1 MRWRRPASRSR
12 ESELTSEGLD
22 AAARYTAAIVTFRR
36 PESLAIVL
44 RTLRAQSVLPSLT
57 VVADNDPDESARSV
71 VDTARAEWP
80 GEILYAP
87 VGKNL
92 GPAGGWAHA
101 VATATPMRALRGDW
115 VLVIDDDDP
124 FDSPDLVGCLLDQ
137 AAGHGT
143 VLAGIGLRG
152 ARWDRARAR
161 LVRVEP
167 TEGHD
172 APVDY
177 LAGNGAPLYAW
188 SAIDSVGFFNP
199 QLFFGFEDLEL
210 GFRLASEGWHLRV
223 APHPSMQVVP
233 DTGKTRSAWREYYKT
248 RALVWTLRHHRGPYA
263 QAVSLG
269 RSTLLGGLRLAVID
283 RQPGLAKA
291 RLSGAWDGLRDRLG
305 VRRYHPV
312 ANPPKG
318 RVERARS

>member
-1 MRWRRPASRSR
+1 
-12 ESELTSEGLD
+12 
-22 AAARYTAAIVTFRR
+22 
-36 PESLAIVL
+36 
-44 RTLRAQSVLPSLT
+44 
-57 VVADNDPDESARSV
+57 VVADNDPDESAHEV
-71 VDTARAEWP
+71 VEQARAEWP
-80 GEILYAP
+80 GEIVYAP
-87 VGKNL
+87 VGENL

-101 VATATPMRALRGDW
+101 VATAEPMRALRGDW

-143 VLAGIGLRG
+143 ALAGIGLRG

-167 TEGHD
+167 SEGHG

-177 LAGNGAPLYAW
+177 LAGNGAPLYSWA
-188 SAIDSVGFFNP
+188 AIDSIGFFNP
-199 QLFFGFEDLEL
+199 HLFFGFEDLEL
-210 GFRLASEGWHLRV
+210 GFRLTSAGWRLLV
-223 APHPSMQVVP
+223 APHPSMHTVA
-233 DTGKTRSAWREYYKT
+233 DTAATRTAWREDYKT
-248 RALVWTLRHHRGPYA
+248 RGLVWTFRHHRGLYA
-263 QAVSLG
+263 QAISLG
-269 RSTLLGGLRLAVID
+269 RSILLGGLRLAVID

-291 RLSGAWDGLRDRLG
+291 RLLGAWDGLCDRLG